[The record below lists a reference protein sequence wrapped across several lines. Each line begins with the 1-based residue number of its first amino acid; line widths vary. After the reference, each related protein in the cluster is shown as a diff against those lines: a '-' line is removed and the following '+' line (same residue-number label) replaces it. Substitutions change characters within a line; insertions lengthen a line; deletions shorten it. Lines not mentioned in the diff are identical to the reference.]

1 MSKLNVML
9 HAPTPDA
16 LARARR
22 NARNLIKS
30 QPDAG
35 VLIIANG
42 AAVAT
47 ALAQPDPDTDALLRL
62 CRNSL
67 AAQNL
72 ENTGGVAEVDAAVVT
87 LAELQGQGWAYI
99 RA

>member
-1 MSKLNVML
+1 MSELNVML

-22 NARNLIKS
+22 NALNLLRS
-30 QPDAG
+30 RPDAG
-35 VLIIANG
+35 LLIIANG
-42 AAVAT
+42 AAVAS
-47 ALAQPDPDTDALLRL
+47 ALAQPDPETDHLLRL

-67 AAQNL
+67 NAQNL
-72 ENTGGVAEVDAAVVT
+72 DNTGGLAEVAAAVVT